1 MSPLD
6 FDSQFMVI
14 RNTLKTELAK
24 ILALPGMAKDSEDI
38 LVYGMI
44 GDTGDTLHVGNFTQ
58 IPVIPATMPRI
69 PGVRR

>member
-14 RNTLKTELAK
+14 RNTSKTELAK

-38 LVYGMI
+38 LVCVN
-44 GDTGDTLHVGNFTQ
+44 DW
-58 IPVIPATMPRI
+58 
-69 PGVRR
+69 

>member
-1 MSPLD
+1 
-6 FDSQFMVI
+6 MVI

-24 ILALPGMAKDSEDI
+24 ILALSGMAKDSEDI
-38 LVYGMI
+38 VYGMI
-44 GDTGDTLHVGNFTQ
+44 GDTGDTWHVGNFTE